1 MTCFHCGSRS
11 IPFSDTDRLEYCMT
25 CNRGVLREVPES
37 ALTDEMLHPI
47 PERKKSK
54 MIDAICLQCL
64 KHFRKKLNNP
74 NVLCRKCMDKIR
86 SKEHHG
92 EEMKQK
98 AIERKK
104 KGLPSKLKA
113 RMIP

>member
-1 MTCFHCGSRS
+1 
-11 IPFSDTDRLEYCMT
+11 
-25 CNRGVLREVPES
+25 
-37 ALTDEMLHPI
+37 
-47 PERKKSK
+47 
-54 MIDAICLQCL
+54 
-64 KHFRKKLNNP
+64 
-74 NVLCRKCMDKIR
+74 MDKIR